1 MKMYND
7 EQQLTNQLKYHFMG
21 NFYPRHD
28 IRMIDLCIEAIKT
41 YNENLFEIALE
52 GDLSSLDTM
61 LDIPKDENNEPI
73 GLSRGKP
80 VISVGDLIST
90 FRLEYW
96 LDDINNEYEEE

>member
-1 MKMYND
+1 MYKD

-52 GDLSSLDTM
+52 GDLSSLDKEVA
-61 LDIPKDENNEPI
+61 IPKDENNEPI
-73 GLSRGKP
+73 ATFRGKP
-80 VISVGDLIST
+80 FMSIGDLIST

-96 LDDINNEYEEE
+96 LNDIDRDYEEE